1 MRAHAQLQRQHGIA
15 LSAAQHLSVVHKA
28 LNAPGRPL
36 ESGAR
41 TAMESRFGYDFSRV
55 RVHTDARAAESARS
69 VKARAYTV
77 GNDVVFG
84 EGQYANETAAGR
96 HLLAHELTH
105 VVQQNKRGTV
115 ALQRQPQGQP
125 TPASEADELKK
136 TGEQIRQQIDEAK
149 EDLEVLDLALWEGY
163 LQGKSLPGTGT
174 AVGKDTAAFVE
185 ALIKTSKFLRPF
197 LHGKVAK
204 ISLSTGFKIYDTRP
218 EFERKERE
226 LSGRTEVKPFTG
238 ASEPNKQLHYGFYHR
253 RTDSIHLSSDAK
265 FGHALHEGIHKFSSV
280 AMQKALGEFLNEGFT
295 QHFADFV
302 QDERSIGGFPQSS
315 YEKQLACARIV
326 RRWINNDDRILARAY
341 FQGEGVNEVLN
352 AVLRK
357 LGIQAA
363 ELVKLANGGEGEDLC
378 ERIKDKG
385 S

>member
-84 EGQYANETAAGR
+84 EGQYANETGAGR

-105 VVQQNKRGTV
+105 VVQQNKRRKV

-125 TPASEADELKK
+125 TLASEADELKK
-136 TGEQIRQQIDEAK
+136 TGEQIGQQIHEVE
-149 EDLEVLDLALWEGY
+149 EDLEALDLAVWESY
-163 LQGKSLPGTGT
+163 LRGKSMPGIGT
-174 AVGKDTAAFVE
+174 AVAKDTAAFVE

-197 LHGKVAK
+197 LQGKIAK
-204 ISLSTGFKIYDTRP
+204 ISLSTGFKIYDTRAQ
-218 EFERKERE
+218 FEKKDQE
-226 LSGRTEVKPFTG
+226 LSGGEVKPMTG
-238 ASEPNKQLHYGFYHR
+238 ASEANQPRTYGFYHR
-253 RTDSIHLSSDAK
+253 RTDSIHLSPDAK
-265 FGHALHEGIHKFSSV
+265 FGHALHEGIHKFSAPAV
-280 AMQKALGEFLNEGFT
+280 QNVFGVFLNEGFT
-295 QHFADFV
+295 QHFADVV
-302 QDERSIGGFPQSS
+302 QDERSMGGFPQHA
-315 YEKQLACARIV
+315 YKEQLACARIV
-326 RRWINNDDRILARAY
+326 RHWVNNDDRLLARAY
-341 FQGEGVNEVLN
+341 FQANAIEVRE

-357 LGIQAA
+357 LGIQGA
-363 ELVKLANGGEGEDLC
+363 ELIKLAKGEGGEDLC